1 MSGMGM
7 PGSLGKLSTAL
18 HEQLAIDIEKKERK
32 KKGHSKGKTTAQ
44 PKETKDVWDS
54 SGPRDQSPRDH

>member
-18 HEQLAIDIEKKERK
+18 HEQLAIYIEKKRE

-44 PKETKDVWDS
+44 PKETRAVWD